1 MEPYFRNIYPFLILR
16 RLNIVPDP
24 LSIFS
29 FGNKTKLKFDD
40 FEYIGGPKEKCVDG
54 YEINIFEESDKDI
67 FHQIDKKYLDS
78 NFIGNRHPG
87 DIGCLLEEQTKNGV
101 SYKCLFSKEIHAEFF
116 PKIFKLYKN
125 SDQTKESNN
134 KIVSILVEGDRD
146 KKINDII

>member
-29 FGNKTKLKFDD
+29 LGNKTKLKFDD

-67 FHQIDKKYLDS
+67 FHQIDKKYLLS
-78 NFIGNRHPG
+78 YTHHAAANNSAISSLWPSHVAYFPFSLLRSSLPHRVSGPAQNR
-87 DIGCLLEEQTKNGV
+87 
-101 SYKCLFSKEIHAEFF
+101 
-116 PKIFKLYKN
+116 
-125 SDQTKESNN
+125 
-134 KIVSILVEGDRD
+134 
-146 KKINDII
+146 